1 MEADFKEFNAL
12 LASPYG
18 WAHQLSAVIEDGTL
32 VIKALSGME
41 VAARAAE
48 LRDEDGTG
56 MMATPGMADAR
67 KKTNEM
73 RAEFR
78 RTLPNA
84 VDKTNGRREGKT
96 VIWLVERATCKDAE
110 DFARQLGDVWE
121 ARCPSKNIK
130 ITPSNP
136 ARLGL
141 ALFNA
146 LATGA
151 NGSTGSSL
159 DTNQM

>member
-1 MEADFKEFNAL
+1 M
-12 LASPYG
+12 
-18 WAHQLSAVIEDGTL
+18 
-32 VIKALSGME
+32 
-41 VAARAAE
+41 
-48 LRDEDGTG
+48 
-56 MMATPGMADAR
+56 
-67 KKTNEM
+67 
-73 RAEFR
+73 
-78 RTLPNA
+78 TLPNA

-141 ALFNA
+141 APFNA

-159 DTNQM
+159 DTNQIVAAAKFVPYGLVVTRSVDLTGNSGMPETTPYLLGRS